1 MKNESEF
8 EEVLCSGSRIDQS
21 VEMSG
26 SQAGLVRELQGFQG
40 AEGQVKLEERHSW
53 LGSGPGALHA
63 VQRNADLILCVEKPS
78 AD

>member
-1 MKNESEF
+1 MQQEQNRPECGDEW
-8 EEVLCSGSRIDQS
+8 
-21 VEMSG
+21 
-26 SQAGLVRELQGFQG
+26 SQAGLLRELQGFQG
-40 AEGQVKLEERHSW
+40 AEGQVKLEERHRW